1 MTHPSDLAGTPS
13 ALERLEEWMEQ
24 IEGEHFEFKEAK
36 TQFSFEELC
45 KCACASANEEGGKIL
60 LGVTNRRPR
69 RVVGTQAFPQP
80 EETRRALMD
89 RVPVVIDVEVIQHS
103 DGRVLVFSIQARPIG
118 TPIKYDGVYW
128 SRDADSLVPLSEDRL
143 RLIFAEAGRDFSA
156 EVCRGATMA
165 DLNPVAIEE
174 FRRRWIDK
182 SKNGSLVSLSQEQVL
197 RDAELLVAGGF
208 TYAAIIL
215 LGTRG
220 ALGRLLSQAEVVF
233 EYRSSE
239 SAGPAQQRSEFR
251 EGFFGF
257 YDALWNAINLRND
270 MQHYQEG
277 LFVFD
282 IPTFDERSVR
292 EALLNAVSHRD
303 YQLGGNV
310 FVRQYARRLVIES
323 PGGWRVGINEQNVL
337 YRQSPRNRRIAEVL
351 AKCGLVDRSGQG
363 MNLMFERSIR
373 YGKARPEFV
382 GSEAYHVVF
391 TLHGQVRDPRF
402 VRFLQ
407 QISQEAQATFGTD
420 DFLLLD
426 LLQREESV
434 PRELQPRL
442 GQLIDLGVI
451 ERIGRGKGI
460 RYLLSR
466 RFYSMVRKK
475 GAYTRRIG
483 LDHETSKELLL
494 KHLRE
499 NSSGSPLS
507 ELQEVL
513 PHLGSRKVQSLL
525 SELRTEGSVRVEG
538 SRRWARWKLSKS
550 RAEPESS

>member
-1 MTHPSDLAGTPS
+1 
-13 ALERLEEWMEQ
+13 
-24 IEGEHFEFKEAK
+24 
-36 TQFSFEELC
+36 
-45 KCACASANEEGGKIL
+45 
-60 LGVTNRRPR
+60 
-69 RVVGTQAFPQP
+69 
-80 EETRRALMD
+80 MD

-323 PGGWRVGINEQNVL
+323 PGGWPVGINEQNVL

-373 YGKARPEFV
+373 YGKA
-382 GSEAYHVVF
+382 
-391 TLHGQVRDPRF
+391 
-402 VRFLQ
+402 
-407 QISQEAQATFGTD
+407 
-420 DFLLLD
+420 
-426 LLQREESV
+426 
-434 PRELQPRL
+434 
-442 GQLIDLGVI
+442 
-451 ERIGRGKGI
+451 GR
-460 RYLLSR
+460 
-466 RFYSMVRKK
+466 
-475 GAYTRRIG
+475 
-483 LDHETSKELLL
+483 
-494 KHLRE
+494 
-499 NSSGSPLS
+499 SS
-507 ELQEVL
+507 
-513 PHLGSRKVQSLL
+513 
-525 SELRTEGSVRVEG
+525 
-538 SRRWARWKLSKS
+538 
-550 RAEPESS
+550 